1 MEVFESADVY
11 IECGATI
18 QDRISR
24 IDAVIDALLT
34 TAIKAAAKDGISEYS
49 LNNGQTTIK
58 TVLKG
63 SDSVAASINAY
74 RRLKKMFVED
84 LNTRNVGRCMHLI
97 DSKNLS
103 RGGGFR

>member
-1 MEVFESADVY
+1 MEIYESADIY
-11 IECGATI
+11 IENGTTI
-18 QDRISR
+18 QDRIAR

-49 LNNGQTTIK
+49 LNDGQTTIK

-63 SDSVAASINAY
+63 SDSVAASIAAY
-74 RRLKKMFVED
+74 RRLKKLFIED
-84 LNTRNVGRCMHLI
+84 LNTRSVGRCMHLI
-97 DSKNLS
+97 DSKNLT